1 MLETYQGI
9 LEGDRI
15 KWVGD
20 APPRPLGQARVRV
33 HVTLLDPVPTDE
45 EEVIRG
51 RRRAEALERLAARGG
66 VASVPDPLAW
76 EREMRE
82 DRPLPGRDE

>member
-9 LEGDRI
+9 LSDNHIE
-15 KWVGD
+15 WVGG
-20 APPRPLGQARVRV
+20 APPVSESAGVRV
-33 HVTLLDPVPTDE
+33 QVTLLDQASAAEDE
-45 EEVIRG
+45 AIRG

-66 VASVPDPLAW
+66 VASIPDPLAW